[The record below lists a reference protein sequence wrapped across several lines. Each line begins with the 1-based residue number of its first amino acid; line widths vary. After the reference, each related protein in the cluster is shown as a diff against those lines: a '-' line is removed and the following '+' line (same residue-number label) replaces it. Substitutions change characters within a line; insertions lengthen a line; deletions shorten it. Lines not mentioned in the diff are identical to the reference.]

1 MIGGCSMPEMQ
12 TITKLPFTHSI
23 QNHIYS
29 DLRQIINRFSPV
41 TLDEIQDYALQDRVD
56 TKYLIRLMDLPAL
69 LKALY
74 DSYSILEVE
83 TYKINGYRTLY
94 LDTPVLSFYH
104 DHHNGKRPRYKIRM
118 REYLSSGQVFF
129 EIKKKEN
136 EFRTIKNRVEISRI
150 REYLT
155 PTMRDFL
162 SEYYPGEARNLQPAL
177 WNTFDRITLV
187 NNNTFERLTVDSG
200 LSFFNN
206 TNTLQL
212 SHLAV
217 LELKQSDFSR
227 ASTIIQTLKLKGY
240 QPISFSKYCTG
251 IATLRTDVK
260 RNRFKKNF
268 LEFQASTKRTYDHVS
283 FIPVH
288 A

>member
-1 MIGGCSMPEMQ
+1 MPDIQ
-12 TITKLPFTHSI
+12 TIAKLPVTPSV
-23 QNHIYS
+23 QDHIYS
-29 DLRQIINRFSPV
+29 DLDRITAQFPSV
-41 TLDEIQDYALQDRVD
+41 TLDEIQGYALQDRVD
-56 TKYLIRLMDLPAL
+56 TKYLIRLMDLPAIL
-69 LKALY
+69 HDLC
-74 DSYSILEVE
+74 DCCSMLEVE
-83 TYKINGYRTLY
+83 THKISGYRTLY
-94 LDTPVLSFYH
+94 LDTPTFTFYH

-118 REYLSSGQVFF
+118 REYLSSGQAFF

-136 EFRTIKNRVEISRI
+136 EFRTIKNRIEISQI

-155 PTMRDFL
+155 PSMHDFL
-162 SEYYPGEARNLQPAL
+162 SEYYPGGMHNLRPAL

-187 NNNTFERLTVDSG
+187 NNKTLERLTVDSG
-200 LSFFNN
+200 LSFFNS

-212 SHLAV
+212 FHLAV

-227 ASTIIQTLKLKGY
+227 ESTIIQTLREKGY

-268 LEFQASTKRTYDHVS
+268 LEFQASTKRTYNHGN